1 MVREIATL
9 SEPIT
14 TSHSLFRKTNKLN
27 FTSGEETVRGKKAK
41 RLRKLGLKS
50 GPQKRPELTEDQ
62 RREIIERQNAARAA
76 VGKPLHDI

>member
-1 MVREIATL
+1 M
-9 SEPIT
+9 
-14 TSHSLFRKTNKLN
+14 
-27 FTSGEETVRGKKAK
+27 RGKKAK